1 MKVELLEK
9 DKEFLKEYE
18 ETETPIEKILSYI
31 TEFSFIILILI
42 LIFFIIWAILA
53 LLESEFCIDQKI
65 INILADI
72 FAICVFNQFFSF
84 PLLALFIIPIKT
96 RNFCKTHSISEQEFK
111 SRYNTLKNL
120 NTMFYIPLLQRFC
133 RLNPD
138 AKSTQIELI
147 KKWYNID
154 NNINSDYVIDKEYS
168 EEENDNAVNQLKTK
182 DLGEKKTFINRL
194 FQLVILED
202 GIHNDEWKLMM
213 QLIAQL
219 EFNKNYVNY
228 FKERYES
235 LRTEFDEYEKRSGSS
250 GHKYLYSLKEYYS
263 TLGLEENA
271 TDEEVRRA
279 YHELALQHHPD
290 LPKNASRIEECEK
303 MMMKINEAY
312 EKVRG

>member
-42 LIFFIIWAILA
+42 LIFFIILA

-133 RLNPD
+133 QLNPD

-154 NNINSDYVIDKEYS
+154 DNIISNYVIDKEYS

-182 DLGEKKTFINRL
+182 DIGEKKTFINRL

-235 LRTEFDEYEKRSGSS
+235 LRTEFDEYEKRSNNS
-250 GHKYLYSLKEYYS
+250 GNKYVYSLKEYYS

-290 LPKNASRIEECEK
+290 LPKNASRIEEGEK

-312 EKVRG
+312 EKLRSKS

>member
-1 MKVELLEK
+1 MELLEK

-18 ETETPIEKILSYI
+18 EQEETPILSYI
-31 TEFSFIILILI
+31 LAFSFIIFI
-42 LIFFIIWAILA
+42 LIFTFFIISP

-65 INILADI
+65 SDILVYI
-72 FAICVFNQFFSF
+72 FVICGFNLFFS
-84 PLLALFIIPIKT
+84 PLLFALFISPIKT
-96 RNFCKTHSISEQEFK
+96 RNFCKTHSISKQEFK
-111 SRYNTLKNL
+111 SRYNTLMNL

-154 NNINSDYVIDKEYS
+154 NNIISDYVIDKEYS

-250 GHKYLYSLKEYYS
+250 EHKYLYSLKEYYA

-290 LPKNASRIEECEK
+290 LPKNAGRTEECEK

-312 EKVRG
+312 EKVRR

>member
-1 MKVELLEK
+1 MELLEK
-9 DKEFLKEYE
+9 DKVFLKDYE
-18 ETETPIEKILSYI
+18 QLCSRRDKSLLWYIQTSILLGITIKVFVGDYI
-31 TEFSFIILILI
+31 TVDDDIVGIVMEGTILLSAFICQMVFSIKRKKFWTTNYGISKQEAERLYYTLSNVKFTCY
-42 LIFFIIWAILA
+42 L
-53 LLESEFCIDQKI
+53 
-65 INILADI
+65 
-72 FAICVFNQFFSF
+72 
-84 PLLALFIIPIKT
+84 PI
-96 RNFCKTHSISEQEFK
+96 
-111 SRYNTLKNL
+111 
-120 NTMFYIPLLQRFC
+120 LQRIC
-133 RLNPD
+133 RLNPE

-147 KKWYNID
+147 NNWLPID
-154 NNINSDYVIDKEYS
+154 AESITEYVFNLEYS
-168 EEENDNAVNQLKTK
+168 EEDWDDIVNQIKET
-182 DLGEKKTFINRL
+182 DLVEKKKIVNKL

-228 FKERYES
+228 FKERYEP
-235 LRTEFDEYEKRSGSS
+235 LRTEFDEYEKRSNNS
-250 GHKYLYSLKEYYS
+250 GNKYVYSLKEYYS

>member
-1 MKVELLEK
+1 MKLLEK

-18 ETETPIEKILSYI
+18 AETPIEKILSYI
-31 TEFSFIILILI
+31 TGFSFIILILI
-42 LIFFIIWAILA
+42 LIFVFISA
-53 LLESEFCIDQKI
+53 LLELEFCIDQKI
-65 INILADI
+65 TNILSYI
-72 FAICVFNQFFSF
+72 FVICGFNLFFS
-84 PLLALFIIPIKT
+84 PLFSLFIIPIKT
-96 RNFCKTHSISEQEFK
+96 RNFCKTHSISKQEFK
-111 SRYNTLKNL
+111 SRYNTLMNL

-154 NNINSDYVIDKEYS
+154 NNIISDYVIDKEYS

-235 LRTEFDEYEKRSGSS
+235 LRTEFDEYEKRSDSS
-250 GHKYLYSLKEYYS
+250 EYKYLYSLKEYYA

-290 LPKNASRIEECEK
+290 LPKNAGRVEECEK